1 MLHHLN
7 EVRGEWFLIGIALGI
22 PLSKLRE
29 IEVSY
34 SREGTKRWLAE
45 MLQYWLDTTPETCWE
60 TIARALEQVDQLRL
74 ASAIKKKYLW
84 NQPFSE

>member
-84 NQPFSE
+84 NQPSSE